1 MEKPAPGTF
10 LMTRPFH
17 ASRAGRLLRGAI
29 VVLALFAPAT
39 PALAQ
44 NLLASAAAG
53 FEEPTGAAPP
63 PGAPDSRS
71 ADRSPALLPRE
82 PARLPAK
89 LPGDKPAVELFPEGI
104 EWGERPID
112 TAQYVEESTRVVLP
126 PAGARGGIDEEI
138 DRRIEARLG
147 GIPRPRYMPAT
158 DFAPP
163 HGLLLYREDKGKGEF
178 PFALAV
184 SGFLQL
190 RWLEFARGATTW
202 TNSAGT
208 ELPISNI
215 NAFSLNRYLLM
226 FSGHV
231 VDERLVY
238 AFALF
243 GTSNNGVNTGLA
255 PLGLAGWRFGPEAT
269 VGIGVSMLPGSRE
282 FLDGSPWTIGVDRS
296 MANTFFRPGASPGA
310 AALGT
315 LADGTLHYQAGVYNS
330 IDAGGA
336 NVLLRRGT
344 SMAWVGN
351 VWWEPLGKFGLGYSD
366 MEHHADPAIR
376 IGTSGVSAPNTRA
389 LPVPGF
395 NPENTIVRLSDGTP
409 LATRGALVPGASVD
423 SFDYR
428 LATVDA
434 GWKWR
439 GVSLNAEY
447 YFRFLDGFTFAPND
461 PPLPVPPSHGG
472 FLDHGGAGYLGW
484 AFIPRTWEVYARS
497 SAVTGPFGTGQEY
510 GGGINRYI
518 NKSRQGRLTLEAIHM
533 LRNPAQNIL
542 YPYRAGY
549 TGTAIQTQLVVAF

>member
-1 MEKPAPGTF
+1 MG
-10 LMTRPFH
+10 L
-17 ASRAGRLLRGAI
+17 
-29 VVLALFAPAT
+29 VLALLASGAPVV
-39 PALAQ
+39 AQ
-44 NLLASAAAG
+44 NLLAVAG
-53 FEEPTGAAPP
+53 AGLDEPFDTAPAERARSVP
-63 PGAPDSRS
+63 APDRSR
-71 ADRSPALLPRE
+71 A
-82 PARLPAK
+82 
-89 LPGDKPAVELFPEGI
+89 KPAPAPEPGRFPAGEPDVPLFPEGI
-104 EWGERPID
+104 EWGEGPVD
-112 TAQYVEESTRVVLP
+112 VAQYVEESTRTILP
-126 PAGARGGIDEEI
+126 PAAGRGGIDEEV

-147 GIPRPRYMPAT
+147 GIPRPRYFPAT

-163 HGLLLYREDKGKGEF
+163 HGLLLYREDKRTGEF

-190 RWLEFARGATTW
+190 RWLEFARGATSW
-202 TNSAGT
+202 TNAAGT

-243 GTSNNGVNTGLA
+243 GTSNSGVNTGLA
-255 PLGLAGWRFGPEAT
+255 PLGLAGWKFGPEAT

-296 MANTFFRPGASPGA
+296 MANTFFRPGASPGV
-310 AALGT
+310 AALGA
-315 LADGTLHYQAGVYNS
+315 LAEGTLHYQAGVYNS

-376 IGTSGVSAPNTRA
+376 VGTSGVFAPNTRA

-409 LATRGALVPGASVD
+409 LAIKGSLVPGATVD
-423 SFDYR
+423 AFDYR

-447 YFRFLDGFTFAPND
+447 YFRFLDGFTFAAND
-461 PPLPVPPSHGG
+461 PPLPLPPSHVGL
-472 FLDHGGAGYLGW
+472 LDHGGAGYLGW
-484 AFIPRTWEVYARS
+484 CFIPRTWEVYARS

-518 NKSRQGRLTLEAIHM
+518 HKSRQGRLTLEAIHM

-542 YPYRAGY
+542 YPYRAGA
-549 TGTAIQTQLVVAF
+549 TGTAIQTQFVVAF

>member
-1 MEKPAPGTF
+1 MALVLALLAPGT
-10 LMTRPFH
+10 P
-17 ASRAGRLLRGAI
+17 
-29 VVLALFAPAT
+29 VV
-39 PALAQ
+39 AQ
-44 NLLASAAAG
+44 NLLAVAG
-53 FEEPTGAAPP
+53 AGPEERGDAAP
-63 PGAPDSRS
+63 
-71 ADRSPALLPRE
+71 ADRARSVPSSERSLAKPAPE
-82 PARLPAK
+82 PASPEPGRLPAGE
-89 LPGDKPAVELFPEGI
+89 PGVALFPEGI
-104 EWGERPID
+104 EWGDGPID
-112 TAQYVEESTRVVLP
+112 TAQYVEESTRMVLP
-126 PAGARGGIDEEI
+126 SSEIRGAIDREI
-138 DRRIEARLG
+138 DARLA

-158 DFAPP
+158 DFSPP
-163 HGLLLYREDKGKGEF
+163 HGLLLYREDTSRGDF

-202 TNSAGT
+202 TNSAGSD
-208 ELPISNI
+208 LPISNI

-255 PLGLAGWRFGPEAT
+255 PLGLAGWKFGPEAM
-269 VGIGVSMLPGSRE
+269 VGIGVSMVPGSRE

-296 MANTFFRPGASPGA
+296 MANTFFRPGVSPGV

-315 LADGTLHYQAGVYNS
+315 LAEGTLHYQAGVYNS

-351 VWWEPLGKFGLGYSD
+351 MWWEPLGNFGLGYSD

-376 IGTSGVSAPNTRA
+376 VGTSGVFSPNTRA

-409 LATRGALVPGASVD
+409 LATRGALVPGATVD
-423 SFDYR
+423 AFDYR

-447 YFRFLDGFTFAPND
+447 YFRFLDGFTFAAND

-472 FLDHGGAGYLGW
+472 LLDHGGAGYLGW

-549 TGTAIQTQLVVAF
+549 TGTAIQAQLVVAF

>member
-1 MEKPAPGTF
+1 MVALGLCTLAPVPPAHAQGPFPGGVD
-10 LMTRPFH
+10 PWE
-17 ASRAGRLLRGAI
+17 
-29 VVLALFAPAT
+29 T
-39 PALAQ
+39 PADPL
-44 NLLASAAAG
+44 
-53 FEEPTGAAPP
+53 PAAPP
-63 PGAPDSRS
+63 PPPAGADAGEPGAFLFASPSDPFAAG
-71 ADRSPALLPRE
+71 ADPAFV
-82 PARLPAK
+82 
-89 LPGDKPAVELFPEGI
+89 D
-104 EWGERPID
+104 GEVAA
-112 TAQYVEESTRVVLP
+112 AQYVEESTRVILP
-126 PAGARGGIDEEI
+126 PGGASGGIGEEI
-138 DRRIEARLG
+138 DRRIEARLA
-147 GIPRPRYMPAT
+147 GIPRPRYLPAT

-163 HGLLLYREDKGKGEF
+163 HGLLLYREDARRGEF
-178 PFALAV
+178 PFALSV
-184 SGFLQL
+184 GGFLQL
-190 RWLEFARGATTW
+190 RWLEFARGATGW

-208 ELPISNI
+208 DLPINNF

-255 PLGLAGWRFGPEAT
+255 PLGLAGWKFGPGAT
-269 VGIGVSMLPGSRE
+269 VGLGVSMVPGSRE

-315 LADGTLHYQAGVYNS
+315 LGNFHYQAGVYNA

-376 IGTSGVSAPNTRA
+376 LGTSGVFAPNSRA

-409 LATRGALVPGASVD
+409 LAARGALVPDAAVD
-423 SFDYR
+423 SFNYR
-428 LATVDA
+428 LATIDA

-439 GVSLNAEY
+439 GISLNAEY

-472 FLDHGGAGYLGW
+472 ILDQGGAGYVGW
-484 AFIPRTWEVYARS
+484 CFIPRTWEVYARS

-518 NKSRQGRLTLEAIHM
+518 NQSRQGRLTLEAIHM

>member
-1 MEKPAPGTF
+1 MLTLGLALLLVLAQGPAASAQGLFPDGGDPWGALEAPAGPDARLAPAPVAGASSADPEEPGAF
-10 LMTRPFH
+10 LFGVAGDPF
-17 ASRAGRLLRGAI
+17 
-29 VVLALFAPAT
+29 
-39 PALAQ
+39 
-44 NLLASAAAG
+44 AAA
-53 FEEPTGAAPP
+53 PV
-63 PGAPDSRS
+63 
-71 ADRSPALLPRE
+71 ADPADE
-82 PARLPAK
+82 S
-89 LPGDKPAVELFPEGI
+89 VEA
-104 EWGERPID
+104 
-112 TAQYVEESTRVVLP
+112 AQYVEETTRAILP
-126 PAGARGGIDEEI
+126 PLASRGAIDEEI
-138 DRRIEARLG
+138 DRRIDARLA
-147 GIPRPRYMPAT
+147 GIPRPRYIPAT
-158 DFAPP
+158 DFTPP
-163 HGLLLYREDKGKGEF
+163 RGLLLYREDPKKGEF

-190 RWLEFARGATTW
+190 RWLEFARGATSW
-202 TNSAGT
+202 TNAAGNDI
-208 ELPISNI
+208 PISNI
-215 NAFSLNRYLLM
+215 DAFSLNRYLLM

-255 PLGLAGWRFGPEAT
+255 PLGLAGWKFGPGAT

-282 FLDGSPWTIGVDRS
+282 FHDGSPWTLGVDRS

-310 AALGT
+310 VAMGSLGT
-315 LADGTLHYQAGVYNS
+315 FGYQAGVYNA
-330 IDAGGA
+330 IDASGA

-344 SMAWVGN
+344 SMAWAGN

-376 IGTSGVSAPNTRA
+376 VGTTGVYSPNTRA

-409 LATRGALVPGASVD
+409 LATAGALGPGSVVD
-423 SFDYR
+423 AFDFR

-439 GVSLNAEY
+439 GVSANAEY
-447 YFRFLDGFTFAPND
+447 YVRFLDAFSGTGTFNRA
-461 PPLPVPPSHGG
+461 GI
-472 FLDHGGAGYLGW
+472 LDQGGAGYLGW

-497 SAVTGPFGTGQEY
+497 SAVTGPFGSGQEY

-533 LRNPAQNIL
+533 LRSPAQNIL
-542 YPYRAGY
+542 YPYRAGA